1 MGDKAMIFVSK
12 CATVAAEMQVESKK
26 LADRADGLVK
36 TTENAVILALKEA
49 NLSKQEREKI
59 NTRMGEAKEKREQL
73 EKMQAHYKIKL
84 EEARQ
89 REAEA
94 VQKADAERQRNFAL
108 ALIKCAANTVN
119 VVGALADSLS
129 GGGKG
134 GNDKEQDKQKADN
147 GLDARVLAL
156 TKERQDI
163 DKKMFEAAEDLS
175 KTVTE
180 LAGMG
185 VKHSSLQKA
194 IKSLEVAVK
203 TLGKIKVVF
212 DNTRVFWIGVEK
224 NCKEIVENADTL
236 KILAGVDDDMAIETI
251 AESALNWFV
260 LGKVSYT
267 AKHAISEMDKK
278 MDKIQSNLPN
288 EAEAQKMIP
297 DLSKKMEMVCAEE
310 MKALTERANAK

>member
-1 MGDKAMIFVSK
+1 MG
-12 CATVAAEMQVESKK
+12 
-26 LADRADGLVK
+26 
-36 TTENAVILALKEA
+36 
-49 NLSKQEREKI
+49 
-59 NTRMGEAKEKREQL
+59 
-73 EKMQAHYKIKL
+73 MQAHYKIKL
-84 EEARQ
+84 EEVRQ

-212 DNTRVFWIGVEK
+212 DNTRVFWTGVEK
-224 NCKEIVENADTL
+224 NCKKIVENADTVNEMVE
-236 KILAGVDDDMAIETI
+236 AEEQEMVIEGI

-260 LGKVSYT
+260 LGKISYT
-267 AKHAISEMDKK
+267 AKHAISEVDKN
-278 MDKIQSNLPN
+278 MNEIQSNLPN

-297 DLSKKMEMVCAEE
+297 NLSKKMELVCAE
-310 MKALTERANAK
+310 

>member
-1 MGDKAMIFVSK
+1 MG
-12 CATVAAEMQVESKK
+12 
-26 LADRADGLVK
+26 
-36 TTENAVILALKEA
+36 
-49 NLSKQEREKI
+49 
-59 NTRMGEAKEKREQL
+59 
-73 EKMQAHYKIKL
+73 
-84 EEARQ
+84 
-89 REAEA
+89 
-94 VQKADAERQRNFAL
+94 
-108 ALIKCAANTVN
+108 
-119 VVGALADSLS
+119 
-129 GGGKG
+129 
-134 GNDKEQDKQKADN
+134 
-147 GLDARVLAL
+147 
-156 TKERQDI
+156 RQDI

-297 DLSKKMEMVCAEE
+297 DLSKKMEMVCAENE
-310 MKALTERANAK
+310 GSDRKSKCKVNLFMYNIGLSILLLFEYCMFCHVVYFDFYKNRGCVSLK